1 MVSTYLIIIMMMVCC
16 GLVVFAA
23 VLGYLLY
30 TSDSSADDDAKTSH
44 SKRRELVVSD
54 GSSKKCTI
62 STFGGTSYDDNGL
75 GFSGVD
81 LFKYPKADVKFRG
94 NKVYPCAV
102 HQDHG
107 SEYLYKVLFVESKSM
122 KSSVYLHVVDVCNR
136 NDSSCK
142 KNVNHHG
149 HNFLVDVHSTAWDKT
164 GLNAQSF
171 TEGTF
176 KVVGSIAP
184 NDLPKSV
191 WNKTD
196 GYIICKCTGKCA
208 GNSVTWK
215 KVGTC

>member
-1 MVSTYLIIIMMMVCC
+1 MDSTYLILMMFMVCFGLMAS
-16 GLVVFAA
+16 GLVM
-23 VLGYLLY
+23 GYLLV
-30 TSDSSADDDAKTSH
+30 TSPKKEKSSDAVATTVEES
-44 SKRRELVVSD
+44 

-62 STFGGTSYDDNGL
+62 STYGGSPQDDNGL
-75 GFSGVD
+75 GFTGVD
-81 LFKYPKADVKFRG
+81 LFKYPKADVKFNG

-102 HQDHG
+102 HHDHG
-107 SEYLYKVLFVESKSM
+107 AEYLYKILLLESKTM
-122 KSSVYLHVVDVCNR
+122 KSSVYLHVLDVCNR
-136 NDSSCK
+136 NDDSCK

-171 TEGTF
+171 TEGSF

-191 WNKTD
+191 WNKPD
-196 GYIICKCTGKCA
+196 AHIICKCTGKCA
-208 GNSVTWK
+208 GNAVTWK